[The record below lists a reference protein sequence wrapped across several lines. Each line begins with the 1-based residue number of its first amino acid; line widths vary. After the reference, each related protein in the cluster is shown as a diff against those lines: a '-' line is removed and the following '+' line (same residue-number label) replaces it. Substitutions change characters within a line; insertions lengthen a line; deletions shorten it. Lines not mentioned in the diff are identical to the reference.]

1 MQTAPDIFARISSKM
16 NLFSKKER
24 AIASY
29 VLTHPHDIPHLAI
42 SDLAEKCDASDA
54 TIFRFCK
61 QLELRGYPELRMQV
75 MQCLSN
81 SSEVALASDTA
92 IESHNSLNE
101 IMDKLL
107 SVSQSALARV
117 QQNLNETDIDR
128 AVTLLCKADYVQFV
142 GFGNMLL
149 SAMEAR
155 IRFMRLSYK
164 FHCDIDHQLQG
175 ITAALLPSNSLVVFF
190 SYSGSTNDILE
201 VARLARQRNAKI
213 ILISRYAKSELAD
226 LADCTIV
233 CDVIHD
239 VHQNG
244 LLTFKMGLLYI
255 IEVLYAEYCRRN
267 PEEAERNRRISSMT
281 IGGRVASQVELEEG

>member
-1 MQTAPDIFARISSKM
+1 
-16 NLFSKKER
+16 
-24 AIASY
+24 
-29 VLTHPHDIPHLAI
+29 
-42 SDLAEKCDASDA
+42 
-54 TIFRFCK
+54 
-61 QLELRGYPELRMQV
+61 MQV

-190 SYSGSTNDILE
+190 RIAE
-201 VARLARQRNAKI
+201 VQMI
-213 ILISRYAKSELAD
+213 
-226 LADCTIV
+226 
-233 CDVIHD
+233 
-239 VHQNG
+239 
-244 LLTFKMGLLYI
+244 F
-255 IEVLYAEYCRRN
+255 
-267 PEEAERNRRISSMT
+267 
-281 IGGRVASQVELEEG
+281 

>member
-1 MQTAPDIFARISSKM
+1 
-16 NLFSKKER
+16 
-24 AIASY
+24 
-29 VLTHPHDIPHLAI
+29 
-42 SDLAEKCDASDA
+42 
-54 TIFRFCK
+54 
-61 QLELRGYPELRMQV
+61 
-75 MQCLSN
+75 
-81 SSEVALASDTA
+81 
-92 IESHNSLNE
+92 
-101 IMDKLL
+101 
-107 SVSQSALARV
+107 
-117 QQNLNETDIDR
+117 
-128 AVTLLCKADYVQFV
+128 
-142 GFGNMLL
+142 MLL

-281 IGGRVASQVELEEG
+281 IGGRVASQVELEDG